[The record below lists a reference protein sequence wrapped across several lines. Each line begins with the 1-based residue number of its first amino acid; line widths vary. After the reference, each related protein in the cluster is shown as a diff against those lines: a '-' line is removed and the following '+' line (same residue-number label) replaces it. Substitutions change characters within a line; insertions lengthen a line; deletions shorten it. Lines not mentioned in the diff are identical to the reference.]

1 VRLAKRDKQPDQP
14 PHTKETKHQPIGVI
28 QSLIAVSYEKPA
40 RKQAERLDEPDE
52 EQVGL
57 RFSQAVDLVV
67 NLGLVFIAHQIPMV
81 APMNN
86 QSRQTATKT
95 RRVFLS
101 MKFLEVGVGCDQFE
115 VFSDM
120 LTTLEILS
128 T

>member
-1 VRLAKRDKQPDQP
+1 MK
-14 PHTKETKHQPIGVI
+14 I
-28 QSLIAVSYEKPA
+28 PA

-81 APMNN
+81 VPMNN

-95 RRVFLS
+95 RMVFLS
-101 MKFLEVGVGCDQFE
+101 MKFLGVGVGCDQFG

-120 LTTLEILS
+120 LTTLEITVSYTHL
-128 T
+128 TLPTTDLV